1 MFYIGREQKQITD
14 ASKGPWSNSIDFIEP
29 LQWIPTRMR
38 TRGRQLHDGLVEVY
52 GSMIQAVKARL
63 DAGEDVP
70 DCLVKTLLETQ
81 EEEEMDWE
89 DLCMLSAVF
98 TLGGVHSVC
107 LYHTKVFLA
116 LMKVTDVWYHCL
128 VPCVHPVVSRH
139 SEAGS

>member
-1 MFYIGREQKQITD
+1 
-14 ASKGPWSNSIDFIEP
+14 
-29 LQWIPTRMR
+29 MR